1 MNPQRLSDGRDRSGC
16 ASMVAMIEGQT
27 AGKLLISS
35 PSMSDANFDRTVVFM
50 IEHTDEGALG
60 VVINRPAPIDVT
72 DAVPQWAA
80 FVGEPPVIFIG
91 GPVAQGSVLALAR
104 AEKEEPTAEFTPV
117 LGAVGV
123 LDATLEPS
131 ELATPILEVRLFS
144 GYSGWA
150 PGQLERELEV
160 GAWFVIDA
168 EPDDPLSTQPENL
181 WAVVLK
187 RQEGREAMATQD
199 PRRHWLN

>member
-1 MNPQRLSDGRDRSGC
+1 MSE
-16 ASMVAMIEGQT
+16 VQT

-50 IEHTDEGALG
+50 LEHTEEGALG
-60 VVINRPAPIDVT
+60 VVLNRPAPLDVA
-72 DAVPQWAA
+72 DVVPQWAP
-80 FVGEPPVIFIG
+80 FVSEPRVVFIG

-104 AEKEEPTAEFTPV
+104 ADDAEPSAEFTPV

-123 LDATLEPS
+123 LDATMDPS
-131 ELATPILEVRLFS
+131 ELGTPIAEVRLFS

-168 EPDDPLSTQPENL
+168 EPTDPLSAHPENL
-181 WAVVLK
+181 WAEVLK
-187 RQEGREAMATQD
+187 RQEGREAMANQD